1 MIAKHEKLI
10 VDLLQK
16 TETGAAKWEPTD
28 SESQVALKL
37 KKGVILLDKQRLVG
51 ASGHA
56 ADYRLTILDS
66 EGNVI
71 ERIRPEGLYYREKTE
86 RLFDTAKRQIAKI
99 DDKLAEIIGEL
110 DELR

>member
-10 VDLLQK
+10 EDLLQK
-16 TETGAAKWEPTD
+16 TESGAAKWEPTD

-51 ASGHA
+51 TKGQLTG
-56 ADYRLTILDS
+56 YKLTILDS
-66 EGNVI
+66 EGIAI
-71 ERIRPEGLYYREKTE
+71 EQIQPEGSFYREQAR

-99 DDKLAEIIGEL
+99 DDKLADIIGEI
-110 DELR
+110 EALR